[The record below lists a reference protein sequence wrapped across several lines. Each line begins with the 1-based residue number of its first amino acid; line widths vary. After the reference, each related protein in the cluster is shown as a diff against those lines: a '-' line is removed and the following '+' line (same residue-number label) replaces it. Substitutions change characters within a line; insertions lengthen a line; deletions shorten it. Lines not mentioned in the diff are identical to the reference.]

1 MKATPKRRKCVEV
14 RYYGTSR
21 RLKVHVYTDGTGRLH
36 YRRMNL
42 KKLWAGQKTAW
53 EFCGEFPLS
62 VAEHLAETFHGVID
76 ERHAEVERER
86 RAALC
91 PAN

>member
-1 MKATPKRRKCVEV
+1 
-14 RYYGTSR
+14 
-21 RLKVHVYTDGTGRLH
+21 
-36 YRRMNL
+36 MNL

-86 RAALC
+86 RAAC
-91 PAN
+91 HAN